1 MKHTVVCSALLILTA
16 LVMAACGPAAGQ
28 STQGPT
34 TWIDEPLDGS
44 KLPLGPTE
52 IMAHASDSD
61 GVTSFDVYVNG
72 AILAHAPATGI
83 APHDLY
89 TTGWGSVGNYLA
101 STTVG
106 WDPKTPG
113 IYTIAVRATDSKGNI
128 GPDATAV
135 VTVGEVEATPT
146 PLPTAGAT
154 EEIVPAGTPAPPVPT
169 KTAGPPTPTSPLPTK
184 TPGPPTPTPPFPT
197 ATKVPPTATPPPA
210 MRAEIAY
217 FEANPGTINA
227 GGCSTLRWGVE
238 YAAAVYLDGEGVID
252 HDERQVCPP
261 STTTYT
267 LYATSGGGDAQDTAT
282 VTVIQAPTA
291 TPPPTSTP
299 MVDTD
304 APRIDGPYAD
314 PDSITANGCGCP
326 GGQTTVS
333 AYVNDPSGVAKVEAH
348 WDFGGGVGTGGD
360 DAAMNPQG
368 GGLYQI
374 VLGPFDDTG
383 QLWIIVQ
390 AWDTLDNATST
401 GWGDFF
407 VTVHCIC

>member
-291 TPPPTSTP
+291 TPI
-299 MVDTD
+299 VDTD
-304 APRIDGPYAD
+304 PPVIRPFWAD
-314 PDSITANGCGCP
+314 PESIDCHET
-326 GGQTTVS
+326 TTVK
-333 AYVNDPSGVAKVEAH
+333 AVITDPSGVLEAAVMWGWEPNQFEAYVYMVH
-348 WDFGGGVGTGGD
+348 AGGD
-360 DAAMNPQG
+360 Q
-368 GGLYQI
+368 YEK
-374 VLGPFDDTG
+374 VLGPFETG
-383 QLWIIVQ
+383 G
-390 AWDTLDNATST
+390 TLYIRASASDNW
-401 GWGDFF
+401 GWTTETENI
-407 VTVHCIC
+407 TVLVVCID